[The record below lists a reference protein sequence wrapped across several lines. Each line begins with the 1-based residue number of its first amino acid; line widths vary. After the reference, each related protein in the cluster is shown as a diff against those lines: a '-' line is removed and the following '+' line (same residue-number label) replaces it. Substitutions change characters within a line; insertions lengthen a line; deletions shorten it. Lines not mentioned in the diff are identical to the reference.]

1 MRVCDANVYGW
12 NGYDVNIHFYQHHKS
27 IQSIVMDDV
36 NVKDWLMG
44 FLFLY
49 IQTVC
54 ITAIASDCVI
64 VQSEVGSAHF
74 FSFSTQNDD
83 LDLKPSG
90 HWIYM
95 SNR

>member
-1 MRVCDANVYGW
+1 
-12 NGYDVNIHFYQHHKS
+12 
-27 IQSIVMDDV
+27 MDDV

-54 ITAIASDCVI
+54 ITATQPLYPTQPFQIPLKSVI

-74 FSFSTQNDD
+74 LFQH
-83 LDLKPSG
+83 KMV
-90 HWIYM
+90 I
-95 SNR
+95 